1 MTRRYDMAR
10 RSQQAAQTR
19 ENIIAA
25 TEALLRTRRID
36 EVTLQAIAEEA
47 ATTVQTVLRH
57 MESRDGCFTAVVQV
71 VTTRVATQRGR
82 SAYCSVED
90 AIADL
95 TDHYE
100 AEGPLILNLLAQE
113 QSGDAFVTDLMKRG
127 RRFHRDWVRRCITG
141 KPDVQTQ
148 SDIDALVLAT
158 DIYAW
163 KLLRLDLGRSRTKVR
178 EVMSR
183 IVKGVLDNA

>member
-25 TEALLRTRRID
+25 TEALLVTRRIE

-57 MESRDGCFTAVVQV
+57 MKSRDGCFTAVVQV
-71 VTTRVATQRGR
+71 VTARVATQRGK
-82 SAYCSVED
+82 SAYDCVED

-100 AEGPLILNLLAQE
+100 AEGTLILNLLAQE
-113 QSGDAFVTDLMKRG
+113 QSGDAFVTGLMKKG
-127 RRFHRDWVRRCITG
+127 RKFHRDWVRRCITG
-141 KPDVQTQ
+141 KHDGLTQ

-163 KLLRLDLGRSRTKVR
+163 KLLRRDLGRNRTKVR